1 MASQVVP
8 FTTVTVN
15 PSAIAWAA
23 STLELPP
30 VTVSPLMSAVLG
42 PPAAWAACGA
52 RITAQLK
59 IATMATRHTRPTLCL
74 RLARLGK
81 RRCIRVRVIE
91 CRSRLWNIIPFLP
104 SYPAHKPLSVATSR
118 PESSRVACRLLPCS
132 QCVKQPSVSSRSL
145 VARRPQRR
153 QTSSRSDATQ
163 LNQLG
168 CDVRITLALQSD
180 RPELCAYKG
189 GRPRVGGLSPPWP
202 TPSRVMKS
210 AQRQRRPRCGG
221 AGSGRVV

>member
-1 MASQVVP
+1 MGGLRGQNHGPTEDRNHGDETHPSHVVP
-8 FTTVTVN
+8 EARQTRQTPLHSRAGDRMSE
-15 PSAIAWAA
+15 PSM
-23 STLELPP
+23 E
-30 VTVSPLMSAVLG
+30 
-42 PPAAWAACGA
+42 
-52 RITAQLK
+52 
-59 IATMATRHTRPTLCL
+59 H
-74 RLARLGK
+74 
-81 RRCIRVRVIE
+81 
-91 CRSRLWNIIPFLP
+91 NPFLP
-104 SYPAHKPLSVATSR
+104 SSPAHKPLSVATSR

-145 VARRPQRR
+145 VAGRPQRR

-168 CDVRITLALQSD
+168 CDLRITLALQSD
-180 RPELCAYKG
+180 LPELCAYKG